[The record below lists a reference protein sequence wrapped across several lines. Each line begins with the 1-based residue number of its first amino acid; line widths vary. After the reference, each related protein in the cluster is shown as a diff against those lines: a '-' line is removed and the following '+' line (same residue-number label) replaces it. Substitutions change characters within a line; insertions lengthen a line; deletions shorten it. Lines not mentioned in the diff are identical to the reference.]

1 MYLEPTI
8 AFLESIGGGEILI
21 IFVVILLL
29 FGPKRLPEMA
39 RMLGRTSAQFQKS
52 FQEFKDL
59 LMKAEHAAEAENPL
73 ANEGAIE
80 KTPPAALPE
89 EYADHP
95 QPGNDAPDHPDAP
108 DHSGAPDEPEPPGP
122 PRAG

>member
-1 MYLEPTI
+1 MTPDPTI
-8 AFLESIGGGEILI
+8 AFLESIGGGEILM

-39 RMLGRTSAQFQKS
+39 RMLGRTSAQFQKA
-52 FQEFKDL
+52 FQEFKDM
-59 LMKAEHAAEAENPL
+59 LMKAEQAAEAENPL
-73 ANEGAIE
+73 E
-80 KTPPAALPE
+80 KESSPMEEPPAALPE

-95 QPGNDAPDHPDAP
+95 QPGIEAPDR
-108 DHSGAPDEPEPPGP
+108 SGAPDEPEPPEP

>member
-1 MYLEPTI
+1 MHQAPTI

-39 RMLGRTSAQFQKS
+39 RMLGRTSAQFQKA
-52 FQEFKDL
+52 FQEFKDM
-59 LMKAEHAAEAENPL
+59 LMKAEQAVDAENPL
-73 ANEGAIE
+73 EPN
-80 KTPPAALPE
+80 PPVKLPE
-89 EYADHP
+89 DYAEHP
-95 QPGNDAPDHPDAP
+95 QPGTEPS
-108 DHSGAPDEPEPPGP
+108 DHSGAPDETEPTEP

>member
-1 MYLEPTI
+1 MNPEPTI
-8 AFLESIGGGEILI
+8 AFLDSIGGGEILM
-21 IFVVILLL
+21 IFVGVLLL

-59 LMKAEHAAEAENPL
+59 LMKAEQAVEAERPL
-73 ANEGAIE
+73 D
-80 KTPPAALPE
+80 TPPPAASPE
-89 EYADHP
+89 DYANPQP
-95 QPGNDAPDHPDAP
+95 QPGHDAPDR
-108 DHSGAPDEPEPPGP
+108 SGAPDDAGPPEP